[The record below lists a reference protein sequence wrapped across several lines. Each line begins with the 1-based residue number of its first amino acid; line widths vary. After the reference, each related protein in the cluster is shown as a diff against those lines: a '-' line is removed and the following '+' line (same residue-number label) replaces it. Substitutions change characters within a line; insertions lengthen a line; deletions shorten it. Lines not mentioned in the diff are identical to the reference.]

1 MEKIKSPYKM
11 FKKHKKNN
19 SQERV
24 IFADLY
30 KNEIMFMSTL
40 FDDEDY
46 FSVNVKSLEPHY
58 NYGYRYQ
65 VKQGHTWENISTYK
79 KIFVEFEE
87 SASGLTYSFN
97 KYNQSKKLYVI
108 FSSADVSSKF
118 NYVKTFKNVT
128 ENKLFLCDEVIENT
142 KYKCSYYYGYDGNST
157 YEEKI
162 VSLIMSKAKELNL
175 KKENVILV
183 GSSKGGF
190 ASLYYTY
197 KYGFGTAIVG
207 SPTIFLGTQ
216 HRDTL
221 FGKKLIHH
229 LTGKDNISGSK
240 HLDSLILDAVDMSE
254 NKPHIY
260 YHVGRGENRYS
271 NHAIPFIN
279 KIDEE
284 NKGVI
289 ELDLGEY
296 ASHSEVGKYF
306 VQYINEI
313 LKRG

>member
-11 FKKHKKNN
+11 LKKYNKNN

-40 FDDEDY
+40 FDDKDY
-46 FSVNVKSLEPHY
+46 FSVNIKSLDPHY

-65 VKQGHTWENISTYK
+65 VKQDNIWKNISTYK

-87 SASGLTYSFN
+87 STSGLTYSFN
-97 KYNQSKKLYVI
+97 QYNQSKKLYVI
-108 FSSADVSSKF
+108 FSSADMSSKF
-118 NYVKTFKNVT
+118 NYVKTFKNIN
-128 ENKLFLCDEVIENT
+128 ENKLFLCDEVIDDT
-142 KYKCSYYYGYDGNST
+142 KYKCSYYYGYDGKNN
-157 YEEKI
+157 YEEKV
-162 VSLIMSKAKELNL
+162 VSLIMDKVEKMNI

-216 HRDTL
+216 HRDTS
-221 FGKKLIHH
+221 FGKKLINH
-229 LTGKDNISGSK
+229 LTGQDNINGSK
-240 HLDSLILDAVDMSE
+240 LLNNLIIDAVNVS
-254 NKPHIY
+254 NHRPHIY

-279 KIDEE
+279 KIEEE

-296 ASHSEVGKYF
+296 TSHSEVGKYF

-313 LKRG
+313 MTRG